1 MDVVRGN
8 LEDYRTGVGLKE
20 NQVDAVRLQEDPEG
34 ENRLQEN
41 QGCTYNQFAGK
52 SCFRRKNADG
62 VMVPLQEVQ
71 ISAGNSRSRADEDL
85 DEGGDV
91 MFSKKDSPRNT
102 EREQGGAKK
111 PVKRKLYSETGDN
124 PKILE

>member
-1 MDVVRGN
+1 MDVVMEN
-8 LEDYRTGVGLKE
+8 LEDYRTGVVLQE
-20 NQVDAVRLQEDPEG
+20 NEVDAVRLQENPEG

-41 QGCTYNQFAGK
+41 QGCTYNQFVSK
-52 SCFRRKNADG
+52 RKNAGG

-71 ISAGNSRSRADEDL
+71 ISAGNSMSRADEGL

-111 PVKRKLYSETGDN
+111 PVKRKLYSETGDG